1 MSNGATPPTLRV
13 LARQPSSC
21 ASVAKLP
28 GTPHSAGSTSIIS
41 GASSDISDISSF
53 DGSINGEKRRSV
65 RRAMPRLRLPASASQ
80 LRLSVPSWRKPGRG
94 AAADA
99 DAEEAGGTTQPTVS
113 TTQPTV
119 SEGDESPTAGGRSD
133 AEALR
138 GEVILADEPE
148 ASAAGETT
156 LGDAKAAVSDD
167 AVAAEQEVELQEAE
181 LQEAVLEEAGAEP
194 QPEEEAP
201 GLSSTAHPTA
211 CGGGGARGG
220 EQKREQK
227 REQKCEQKC
236 EQAVLAP
243 PPKRADLLPEEKAP
257 SPQPPALAPTPLARH
272 APARCRSSLV
282 RSFCHAGQ

>member
-21 ASVAKLP
+21 AVAKLP
-28 GTPHSAGSTSIIS
+28 GTPHSARSTSIIS

-113 TTQPTV
+113 TTPPPV
-119 SEGDESPTAGGRSD
+119 SDGDESPTAGGRSD

-181 LQEAVLEEAGAEP
+181 LQEAALEEAGAEP

-211 CGGGGARGG
+211 CGGSGARGG
-220 EQKREQK
+220 EQTREQT
-227 REQKCEQKC
+227 REQKCR
-236 EQAVLAP
+236 L
-243 PPKRADLLPEEKAP
+243 
-257 SPQPPALAPTPLARH
+257 
-272 APARCRSSLV
+272 
-282 RSFCHAGQ
+282 